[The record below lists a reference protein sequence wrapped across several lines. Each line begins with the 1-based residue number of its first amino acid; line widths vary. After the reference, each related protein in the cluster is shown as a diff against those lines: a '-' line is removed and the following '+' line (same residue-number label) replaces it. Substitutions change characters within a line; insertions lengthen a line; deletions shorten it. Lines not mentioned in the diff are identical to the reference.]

1 MVTSVKAPG
10 LSWSWWTA
18 LSSHVSKH
26 FSTNAASFTHS
37 IETHDIEILPILMDK
52 GQLLLTY
59 ATRWEPISFPAN
71 YCLIIH
77 QAACR
82 WIFSASSMKSE
93 LQCGAGLWKDLSQLW
108 SECLVLSVCPAC
120 SASLCM
126 LCWVGNPAHRVIA
139 QWDKQGRVSGL
150 LMWEH
155 PMFLFPGMK
164 AVRPQNKTLEENT
177 RKNLKIQEN

>member
-1 MVTSVKAPG
+1 MEKAKDNPGSQRERLGETEQNLASGKNHVETAQASTPAPSAGTCMATSVKAPG

-18 LSSHVSKH
+18 LFSHVSKH
-26 FSTNAASFTHS
+26 FSTNVASFTHS

-52 GQLLLTY
+52 GQLVLTY

-93 LQCGAGLWKDLSQLW
+93 LQCGAGLWKALPQLW
-108 SECLVLSVCPAC
+108 SECLELSVLHGQPPSAC
-120 SASLCM
+120 CA
-126 LCWVGNPAHRVIA
+126 
-139 QWDKQGRVSGL
+139 
-150 LMWEH
+150 E
-155 PMFLFPGMK
+155 
-164 AVRPQNKTLEENT
+164 
-177 RKNLKIQEN
+177 